1 MKKDL
6 INRYVWLVDTI
17 LAAGS
22 EGITHKEIS
31 DKWERNH
38 FLSNGEEYKW
48 RTFMNHKND
57 ILDIFGIEILCRKS
71 TNSYYI
77 ADRAN
82 LKDASGFMRW
92 MIQTMSV
99 SNQINES
106 SQLKNRILLENT
118 SSGIEYLSTI
128 LEAMRDNKMLTF
140 SYRAFWMKDDAISNL
155 YHVEPYAL
163 KFFRQRWYL
172 LGKYGDRP
180 LKVYALDRI
189 LDIDIEFESFEM
201 PEDFNAEDFFSSCF
215 GVIVSGNEEP
225 CTVRMKVES
234 YQANYFRS
242 LPLHHSQ
249 KEEIREDKYSVF
261 AYFIRPTF
269 DFIQE
274 ILSMGETVEIVEPQ
288 NLRNE
293 IARIGRELVKKNK

>member
-6 INRYVWLVDTI
+6 INRYIWLVDTI
-17 LAAGS
+17 MAAGS

-38 FLSNGEEYKW
+38 YLSKGEEYKW

-57 ILDIFGIEILCRKS
+57 ILDIFGIEILCHKS

-82 LKDASGFMRW
+82 LKNASGFKRW

-99 SNQINES
+99 NNQINES
-106 SQLKNRILLENT
+106 AQLKNRILLET
-118 SSGIEYLSTI
+118 SSLGGEFLSTI

-140 SYRAFWMKDDAISNL
+140 SYKPYWLDGDKMSNF
-155 YHVEPYAL
+155 YHVEPYSL
-163 KFFRQRWYL
+163 KFFHQRWYL
-172 LGKYGDRP
+172 LGKYGDCP
-180 LKVYALDRI
+180 LKIYALDRM
-189 LDIDIEFESFEM
+189 LDIDIEFESFEL
-201 PEDFNAEDFFSSCF
+201 PADFNAEEFFGTCF
-215 GVIVSGNEEP
+215 GVMVKEDEEP
-225 CTVRMKVES
+225 CTVRLKVDA

-249 KEEIREDKYSVF
+249 KEEIRDDKYSVF
-261 AYFIRPTF
+261 SYYIRPTF
-269 DFIQE
+269 DFIQA
-274 ILSMGETVEIVEPQ
+274 ILSNGETVEIVEPKA
-288 NLRNE
+288 LRME
-293 IARIGRELVKKNK
+293 IARIGRELVRKNR